1 MQTVLEI
8 KNLSVSFRIEK
19 QWVKAVED
27 VSFEVGA
34 GETLGIVGES
44 GCGKS
49 VTSMATLHLLPE
61 KTSRID
67 CGQVLY
73 RGRDLAPLSNKE
85 MSEIRGKEI
94 SMIFQDSM
102 TSFAFSAQKGNLSTF
117 SAACIRLILSVIL
130 GSSVFM
136 CDVAVCIYS
145 RSKSPF
151 MSSSSSRCRIVP

>member
-49 VTSMATLHLLPE
+49 VTSMATLHLLAE

-94 SMIFQDSM
+94 SMIFQD
-102 TSFAFSAQKGNLSTF
+102 
-117 SAACIRLILSVIL
+117 
-130 GSSVFM
+130 
-136 CDVAVCIYS
+136 
-145 RSKSPF
+145 
-151 MSSSSSRCRIVP
+151 

>member
-61 KTSRID
+61 KT
-67 CGQVLY
+67 
-73 RGRDLAPLSNKE
+73 
-85 MSEIRGKEI
+85 
-94 SMIFQDSM
+94 
-102 TSFAFSAQKGNLSTF
+102 
-117 SAACIRLILSVIL
+117 
-130 GSSVFM
+130 
-136 CDVAVCIYS
+136 
-145 RSKSPF
+145 
-151 MSSSSSRCRIVP
+151 

>member
-94 SMIFQDSM
+94 SMIFQD
-102 TSFAFSAQKGNLSTF
+102 
-117 SAACIRLILSVIL
+117 
-130 GSSVFM
+130 
-136 CDVAVCIYS
+136 
-145 RSKSPF
+145 
-151 MSSSSSRCRIVP
+151 